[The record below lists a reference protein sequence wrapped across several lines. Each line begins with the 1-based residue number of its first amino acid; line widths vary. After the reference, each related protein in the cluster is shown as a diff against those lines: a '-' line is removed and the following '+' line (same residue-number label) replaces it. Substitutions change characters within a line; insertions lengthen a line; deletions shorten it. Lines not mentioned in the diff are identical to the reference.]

1 MAAVAFALAALLSF
15 PAAASAL
22 DPGALVGAVGDA
34 RCNVEEVQSANEHQL
49 HEILSELTNT
59 TYFRLFQVDLNRPCK
74 FWRKPEDAGDPE
86 EDPNAQSCSA
96 PPFADDSGASS
107 SSSSSSAALGGGIGA
122 SSAFGGI
129 GPAGSDGGP
138 EPPTM
143 CSLDLASKDPQEMR
157 WAPPTTPVDATLS
170 RQEHRAVHR
179 SADAGAADCAEEDH
193 PEFWLDMCQTF
204 EHADP
209 GAEYVNLLLN
219 PERWTGY
226 NGSHVWS
233 AIYDENCLRGVRSV
247 DDMCYEERVLYRL
260 LSGMHTAVN
269 VHVALKAKMPKK
281 NVPGRE
287 DWSADPARFVR
298 QYGEHPE
305 RLRNLHFSFV
315 VLLRALRK
323 AAPALQAMDL
333 TLGQDPEED
342 RRVRLLMRRLLDTHI
357 LSSCSNVFG
366 AFDESALFK
375 AAETAAK
382 EAKGPGGA
390 EEEAGDRGGGDV
402 GGLVAR
408 GQPSLKSQFKGV
420 FHNISEVMD
429 CISCQKCKLHGKLQ
443 LLGLGTALKVLLLP
457 EHLHG
462 EALTR
467 SEVVALVNTVSKFS
481 HAILQAP
488 RLAEAAKREQPPEGF
503 ESAGEKHRPSA
514 EAQPEG
520 TAVPEPPKGGRDPA
534 SPPRSSGDGLE
545 LERGRAWDEAT
556 TASLVDAAVRA
567 TAEASAAGVIGPAAE
582 LALLDAALNEDARVL
597 VLARHYEGEA
607 FAKRATRILDAG
619 GGGGGRRRGEG
630 DERWGRAD
638 AEA

>member
-1 MAAVAFALAALLSF
+1 MAAVAFALAAPLS

-49 HEILSELTNT
+49 HEILGELTNT

-107 SSSSSSAALGGGIGA
+107 SSSSSAALGGGIGA
-122 SSAFGGI
+122 SSRSRI
-129 GPAGSDGGP
+129 GLPGP
-138 EPPTM
+138 TAVSFPHARSGVEG
-143 CSLDLASKDPQEMR
+143 PQR
-157 WAPPTTPVDATLS
+157 CWAPPTTPWTHAE
-170 RQEHRAVHR
+170 RQEHRACTAR
-179 SADAGAADCAEEDH
+179 GPGADCAEEDH
-193 PEFWLDMCQTF
+193 PEFWLDMC
-204 EHADP
+204 ARRRP
-209 GAEYVNLLLN
+209 GGGVVNLLLN

-298 QYGEHPE
+298 QYGAHPE

-390 EEEAGDRGGGDV
+390 EEEEAGDRGAGASAGW
-402 GGLVAR
+402 AR
-408 GQPSLKSQFKGV
+408 GATAARRASSRV
-420 FHNISEVMD
+420 FPHISGGQTASRVRSA
-429 CISCQKCKLHGKLQ
+429 SC
-443 LLGLGTALKVLLLP
+443 TASCSSS
-457 EHLHG
+457 
-462 EALTR
+462 A
-467 SEVVALVNTVSKFS
+467 S
-481 HAILQAP
+481 AP
-488 RLAEAAKREQPPEGF
+488 RSRCC
-503 ESAGEKHRPSA
+503 SSRSTS
-514 EAQPEG
+514 
-520 TAVPEPPKGGRDPA
+520 TA
-534 SPPRSSGDGLE
+534 
-545 LERGRAWDEAT
+545 
-556 TASLVDAAVRA
+556 
-567 TAEASAAGVIGPAAE
+567 
-582 LALLDAALNEDARVL
+582 
-597 VLARHYEGEA
+597 
-607 FAKRATRILDAG
+607 
-619 GGGGGRRRGEG
+619 RR
-630 DERWGRAD
+630 
-638 AEA
+638 

>member
-49 HEILSELTNT
+49 HEILGELTNT

-107 SSSSSSAALGGGIGA
+107 SSSSSAALGGGIGA

-129 GPAGSDGGP
+129 GPAGSDGGGP

-179 SADAGAADCAEEDH
+179 SADAAQGSDCAEDDH

-260 LSGMHTAVN
+260 LSGMHR
-269 VHVALKAKMPKK
+269 VH
-281 NVPGRE
+281 
-287 DWSADPARFVR
+287 
-298 QYGEHPE
+298 
-305 RLRNLHFSFV
+305 
-315 VLLRALRK
+315 
-323 AAPALQAMDL
+323 
-333 TLGQDPEED
+333 
-342 RRVRLLMRRLLDTHI
+342 
-357 LSSCSNVFG
+357 
-366 AFDESALFK
+366 
-375 AAETAAK
+375 
-382 EAKGPGGA
+382 
-390 EEEAGDRGGGDV
+390 
-402 GGLVAR
+402 
-408 GQPSLKSQFKGV
+408 PS
-420 FHNISEVMD
+420 
-429 CISCQKCKLHGKLQ
+429 GK
-443 LLGLGTALKVLLLP
+443 P
-457 EHLHG
+457 
-462 EALTR
+462 
-467 SEVVALVNTVSKFS
+467 
-481 HAILQAP
+481 
-488 RLAEAAKREQPPEGF
+488 
-503 ESAGEKHRPSA
+503 
-514 EAQPEG
+514 
-520 TAVPEPPKGGRDPA
+520 
-534 SPPRSSGDGLE
+534 
-545 LERGRAWDEAT
+545 
-556 TASLVDAAVRA
+556 
-567 TAEASAAGVIGPAAE
+567 
-582 LALLDAALNEDARVL
+582 
-597 VLARHYEGEA
+597 
-607 FAKRATRILDAG
+607 
-619 GGGGGRRRGEG
+619 
-630 DERWGRAD
+630 
-638 AEA
+638 